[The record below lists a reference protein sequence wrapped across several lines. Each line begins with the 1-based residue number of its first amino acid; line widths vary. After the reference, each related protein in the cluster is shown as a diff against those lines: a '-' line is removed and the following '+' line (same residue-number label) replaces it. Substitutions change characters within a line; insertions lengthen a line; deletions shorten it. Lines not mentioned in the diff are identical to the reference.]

1 MTVALGANRRRLIVQ
16 AAVGVACVAV
26 VIVGLWLVA
35 GFAGS
40 PTSAAAD
47 ARQVEAT
54 VTSTASCEGGDTQD
68 SVSYRLDGAGHAAK
82 LDGCGHQKGERLA
95 VLVSDG
101 SGVVEPADTAP
112 GDSSG
117 LSHRVA
123 FVLLIVATVVGGA
136 FAHRFAHTHRGAPR
150 SSAKKFTPEPPAAEQ
165 PDVDYHSDIAPV
177 PRELDPE
184 ATGVD
189 WFEDSSA
196 RMEPVP
202 PPAEVSERAEKS

>member
-1 MTVALGANRRRLIVQ
+1 MQ

-40 PTSAAAD
+40 HTSATAA

-54 VTSTASCEGGDTQD
+54 VTKTASCQGGDTQD
-68 SVSYRLDGAGHAAK
+68 SVGYRLDGAGHTAK
-82 LDGCGHQKGERLA
+82 LDGCGHQQGERLT
-95 VLVSDG
+95 VLVSAG
-101 SGVVEPADTAP
+101 SGVVEPADAAP
-112 GDSSG
+112 GDASG

-123 FVLLIVATVVGGA
+123 FVLLIVATVVGGL
-136 FAHRFAHTHRGAPR
+136 FAHRFAHTHRGEAR
-150 SSAKKFTPEPPAAEQ
+150 SPAKKFTPEPPAAEQ
-165 PDVDYHSDIAPV
+165 PDVDYHSDITPV

-196 RMEPVP
+196 HLKPVP